1 MAKGLNLK
9 AILSLDARQF
19 QQGIGKI
26 QQQLGSIGSAMKQA
40 FAIGSVAMFG
50 KSVLMATKNFE
61 DAMARAKAVSNA
73 TAGQMKMMTDEALRL
88 GATTR
93 YTATQVAET
102 LEVLTRNGFSAEKAT
117 KSLAA
122 TLQLAQANAVGLAD
136 AGNMITNT
144 LNMFGLSVNEVQ
156 RVNDVMSSIA
166 SNTATNLQDFYD
178 ALVNAAP
185 MAHALG
191 ISIEETAAA
200 LGSLAQRGIKGS
212 DAGTQLRM
220 ALQKMV
226 DPSAM
231 KKMKALGIEIDEEI
245 IKAEG
250 LKGVLEKLNA
260 ANLSVSQ
267 LNEIFT
273 VRSSK
278 SILQLVRAVDDF
290 NAILEI
296 TKNSSGTT
304 FRMFE
309 EGVGSVRKELDVLR
323 SVWENFMINMGT
335 ASSGPIKGVLK
346 TLQNFITSIQTKMG
360 FLTNIGAGI
369 AIALTGRLKHITTFF
384 STLSNLRNKD
394 LLEEKLANEERLRSA
409 ELQDLQDAKDAKIA
423 AKKILRRKKITL
435 EEQKAAQISL
445 QNAEILISAS
455 EASIAARDREIASLQ
470 REITAIN
477 TLKATLKSLAI
488 SAIWIAAVTAITAFI
503 NHLIAANKALKDAR
517 DRLKEVGKE
526 NQNLISKVEMLK
538 DMIGNGQDRDS
549 LAAAVSE
556 ATRTFSEFSQEIK
569 NAYIEAGKTGNYE
582 KLKKLLEDIAKLQN
596 TVRAQQA
603 NQALLDAQRDK
614 YAEYLSNMSGPTA
627 RQIRGGLAQQGY
639 TTDEAQNAFYQ
650 GLADVLINNRKSAD
664 KGFKA
669 VTDYLERLGIKLDF
683 EKEGDKI
690 MKWFEKATSDVVTK
704 GLYIKYKT
712 DSPYKLASQA
722 NDRQQDLTQQAN
734 TDERNIRINSAFET
748 YNMAVAQAA
757 LDFTSNSKEYK
768 DALADAAANLK
779 SAVGD
784 MYNDMDWN
792 QRNQYDEIQRQYG
805 RSSKTSS
812 TIGDAGS
819 GSSKKTEWEKF
830 TDLLDEYPKKV
841 NELDNQLHNHAIT
854 QAEYDKEIVKLNL
867 DTWKAIAA
875 ISDLDSKM
883 KSLSKE
889 RVDTIN
895 TVKANVPQDPDVAN
909 AYSELVNALHDFDK
923 KKIEIVNKNEQGAY
937 ADPSEYMDA
946 LMDLEDETYN
956 TIVSLKGLDQAVG
969 FLNDPLKTL
978 YGNVIDAGK
987 ANKAY
992 ADKLKKLE
1000 TPNTL
1005 PPQFTGRDAQDVINK
1020 RDQYADVVRLLNE
1033 YEKQRLKLDMQ
1044 RDKKAITDDQYN
1056 ESLTML
1062 NTVVGISLGQ
1072 FRSMNEIVSKL
1083 PTALKA
1089 FYDELM
1095 NFKPKNGND
1104 EPAPADEGSFMSVLD
1119 DYYDK
1124 SLRLLEQKVNGS
1136 LDNTTYE
1143 RELQKL
1149 AQETIVN
1156 IKHFDKLGSIV
1167 GMLPQKY
1174 QEVYN
1179 ALVKL
1184 KGKIENTDINA
1195 GDNGNPTAPKIPG
1208 TEEAAPTVE
1217 VNPVVNVTVNVDGQ
1231 EVGKNINV
1239 EVDTTPETGTTN
1251 TNDNKSL
1258 IDTIKAW
1265 QKTVEKANKTKQEI
1279 EIEEELGLE
1288 DIEIK
1293 LDLKQDEIDR
1303 IKKRIEDLM
1312 SEGENKNGIV
1322 VFTEE
1327 TIAELNN
1334 LMAALKKAMSE
1345 AETLGEMKVLANG
1358 IVQLQSGMDS
1368 FAKTAIDNI
1377 SNVASAFDRLMSA
1390 IESIAEA
1397 FGQELEWEGL
1407 KKVMSVINGTIQVM
1421 EALRSIIVT
1430 VQAVQDIATK
1440 KKVANASKEVI
1451 ANAAVTASEETK
1463 AAAEASEAVAGAGS
1477 SVASIP
1483 YVGAALAIAAIAA
1496 ITAALLAGMGK
1507 FENGGILQGSSS
1519 HGDKNVYRGNR
1530 GEMVINRAQQGSLYR
1545 AIAEGRLGGGGPVEF
1560 IIRGDTLVG
1569 ILKNHERKWS

>member
-40 FAIGSVAMFG
+40 FAFGSVAMLG
-50 KSVLMATKNFE
+50 KSILMATKNFE
-61 DAMARAKAVSNA
+61 DAMARVKAVSNA
-73 TAGQMKMMTDEALRL
+73 SASEMKMMNDEALRL

-102 LEVLTRNGFSAEKAT
+102 LEVLTRNGFNAQKAT

-144 LNMFGLSVNEVQ
+144 LNMFGLSVKEVQ

-200 LGSLAQRGIKGS
+200 LGSLAQRGIKGA

-226 DPSAM
+226 DPSSM
-231 KKMKALGIEIDEEI
+231 KKLKALGIEIDEEI

-290 NAILEI
+290 NNILKI
-296 TKNSSGTT
+296 TENSSGTAL
-304 FRMFE
+304 RMFT

-323 SVWENFMINMGT
+323 SVWENLLISIGNST
-335 ASSGPIKGVLK
+335 KGPINGIIRG
-346 TLQNFITSIQTKMG
+346 LQNIVTSFKSG
-360 FLTNIGAGI
+360 WGI
-369 AIALTGRLKHITTFF
+369 ATNFFTILILGFRRQMAAAMQAATT
-384 STLSNLRNKD
+384 TRTAAKI
-394 LLEEKLANEERLRSA
+394 EANEL
-409 ELQDLQDAKDAKIA
+409 LLKQKQHDLVTQR
-423 AKKILRRKKITL
+423 KILNNK
-435 EEQKAAQISL
+435 
-445 QNAEILISAS
+445 
-455 EASIAARDREIASLQ
+455 
-470 REITAIN
+470 
-477 TLKATLKSLAI
+477 KSLA
-488 SAIWIAAVTAITAFI
+488 SDIAAANATIAATNKEIAAIRSKIAVLNAWRAVLVPI
-503 NHLIAANKALKDAR
+503 YGILIALASVALEQLIVKIIAANREVKEANNALKETESTIQKTSVQ
-517 DRLKEVGKE
+517 LGVIK
-526 NQNLISKVEMLK
+526 S
-538 DMIGNGQDRDS
+538 MIGDGSNKDS
-549 LAAAVSE
+549 LNGAIKMSTELFPQFADAITQAAIA
-556 ATRTFSEFSQEIK
+556 
-569 NAYIEAGKTGNYE
+569 AGKTKNYE
-582 KLKKLLEDIAKLQN
+582 KLKTLLDDISKLQAEIARRDAQTQIANANIRKLGTNLFSSTQFLSPRQEYTPFFKDFRSLLEKTGLSKDEVKAVMTDVATIIVTNSNKSMDEQVLALKQ
-596 TVRAQQA
+596 
-603 NQALLDAQRDK
+603 LLDGYGFIKTSKEIRTVLTQVSKGMSDRLGTKGVYNLYVDNGYIEGSKAVQNASQSAANAERQESDIRFNDAW
-614 YAEYLSNMSGPTA
+614 AEYIRLSKDA
-627 RQIRGGLAQQGY
+627 AK
-639 TTDEAQNAFYQ
+639 D
-650 GLADVLINNRKSAD
+650 
-664 KGFKA
+664 
-669 VTDYLERLGIKLDF
+669 LG
-683 EKEGDKI
+683 EG
-690 MKWFEKATSDVVTK
+690 T
-704 GLYIKYKT
+704 
-712 DSPYKLASQA
+712 
-722 NDRQQDLTQQAN
+722 
-734 TDERNIRINSAFET
+734 
-748 YNMAVAQAA
+748 
-757 LDFTSNSKEYK
+757 KEYK
-768 DALADAAANLK
+768 KRMSELVDALEEKTKDLTLTSDKQMLLYDARKKYPSQNK
-779 SAVGD
+779 P
-784 MYNDMDWN
+784 
-792 QRNQYDEIQRQYG
+792 
-805 RSSKTSS
+805 TSS
-812 TIGDAGS
+812 TVGDTGS
-819 GSSKKTEWEKF
+819 GSHKKTDWDKF

-854 QAEYDKEIVKLNL
+854 QAEYDKEMVKLDV

-875 ISDLDSKM
+875 ISNLDSKL
-883 KSLSKE
+883 KLLSKAQI
-889 RVDTIN
+889 DTIN
-895 TVKANVPQDPDVAN
+895 TVKDKVPQDPDVAN
-909 AYSELVNALHDFDK
+909 AYSELVNTLHDFDQ
-923 KKIEIVNKNEQGAY
+923 KKIEIINKNERGGY
-937 ADPSEYMDA
+937 SDTSEFVDA
-946 LMDLEDETYN
+946 LMDLENETYN

-969 FLNDPLKTL
+969 YLNDPLKTL
-978 YGNVIDAGK
+978 YGNVLDAGK

-992 ADKLKKLE
+992 ADNLKKLE

-1005 PPQFTGRDAQDVINK
+1005 PPKFTGRDAQDVINK

-1136 LDNTTYE
+1136 LDDTTYE

-1149 AQETIVN
+1149 AQETIAN

-1167 GMLPQKY
+1167 CMLPQKY

-1184 KGKIENTDINA
+1184 KGKIENTDINV
-1195 GDNGNPTAPKIPG
+1195 GDNESPTAPKTPG

-1239 EVDTTPETGTTN
+1239 EVDTTPATGTTN
-1251 TNDNKSL
+1251 TNDNDSL

-1265 QKTVEKANKTKQEI
+1265 QKTIEKANKTKQQI
-1279 EIEEELGLE
+1279 EVEEEVGLE
-1288 DIEIK
+1288 DIEIQ

-1303 IKKRIEDLM
+1303 IQKRIQEIYSGGKKGED
-1312 SEGENKNGIV
+1312 GIIIL
-1322 VFTEE
+1322 TES
-1327 TIAELNN
+1327 AMQELNE
-1334 LMAALKKAMSE
+1334 LMAKMKKAMND
-1345 AETLGEMKVLANG
+1345 AKTLGEMKVLANG
-1358 IVQLQSGMDS
+1358 IVQLQSGMDDFS
-1368 FAKTAIDNI
+1368 KTAIDNI
-1377 SNVASAFDRLMSA
+1377 SNVASAFDRLMNA
-1390 IESIAEA
+1390 LESIAEA

-1407 KKVMSVINGTIQVM
+1407 KKVMSVINATIQVM
-1421 EALRSIIVT
+1421 EALKSITLTIKAIDDMV
-1430 VQAVQDIATK
+1430 TK
-1440 KKVANASKEVI
+1440 KKEQNAAKQVV
-1451 ANAAVTASEETK
+1451 ANAAVIISEK
-1463 AAAEASEAVAGAGS
+1463 AKKKEESGDAIAGAAS

-1483 YVGAALAIAAIAA
+1483 YVGAALAIAAIGA
-1496 ITAALLAGMGK
+1496 ITTALLAGMSK
-1507 FENGGILQGSSS
+1507 FEAGGIVQGSTK
-1519 HGDKNVYRGNR
+1519 GDKNIVRANG
-1530 GEMVINRAQQGSLYR
+1530 GELILNKAQQSTLYR
-1545 AIAEGRLGGGGPVEF
+1545 AIAEGKIGGGGPVEF
-1560 IIRGDTLVG
+1560 IIRGDALYGT
-1569 ILKNHERKWS
+1569 LKNYNRKWN